1 MVALRARLAYAAL
14 MHAGRLAKTIALV
27 LAVIMAAASVSL
39 AAEVL
44 STRSISVIPRV
55 GIDAIRVAD
64 AHAGAIH
71 PSVPVGTV
79 RVAANA
85 PDPGGGL
92 PWGLRLI
99 QKRPLAA
106 CLEIGRVRDD
116 RIGALGQDGSYG
128 NDGRFHPIPV
138 TQNFPCDRTDA
149 SGNLFVDVFEQ
160 KVVAS
165 ATFGGHGPGCI
176 ASPPPARG
184 LRHRPLPRVATC
196 PPRDLRNIAYG
207 VLGPDAVSITYTNGG
222 RQRTVPTGPDGA
234 YIVVLPPTAQT
245 CTIGG
250 PLGGRGCLLSSGET
264 TAGQLESGV
273 ITAVRYR
280 DGHVCRLPAPS
291 AAGTLQ
297 ASCPNA
303 GYVHFPRYIPPEV
316 TPAETHAP
324 LHVHFAVTRRIC
336 YLRDR
341 SAFTQNLI
349 PCPHAIPPGYRL
361 GQSGPRT
368 LLITVTFNARVA
380 ADNHHQVYE
389 FSVGRVSGP
398 GCARGGGGVSG
409 TSMIPIHDG
418 QLVRFQDQESPCL
431 GTYQGVIT
439 YQPDG
444 GDGRDTLSWDAPIHD
459 GSVLVGR
466 FRFTLR

>member
-1 MVALRARLAYAAL
+1 MHVRRL
-14 MHAGRLAKTIALV
+14 GKTIALV
-27 LAVIMAAASVSL
+27 LAVIAAAASVSL
-39 AAEVL
+39 AAKV
-44 STRSISVIPRV
+44 SNTRLISVIPRV
-55 GIDAIRVAD
+55 GIDEMRLSETQASP
-64 AHAGAIH
+64 IH

-79 RVAANA
+79 RLAAEA
-85 PDPGGGL
+85 PDPSGGL

-106 CLEIGRVRDD
+106 CLQVGRVRDG

-128 NDGRFHPIPV
+128 NDRRFHPIPV

-149 SGNLFVDVFEQ
+149 SGHLFVDVFEQ

-165 ATFGGHGPGCI
+165 AAFGEHGPGCI
-176 ASPPPARG
+176 ANQPPARV
-184 LRHRPLPRVATC
+184 LRRNPLPRVATC

-207 VLGPDAVSITYTNGG
+207 VLGPDAVSITYTIAG

-234 YIVVLPPTAQT
+234 YIVVLPPTVQT
-245 CTIGG
+245 CTVGG

-291 AAGTLQ
+291 AAGTLE

-303 GYVHFPRYIPPEV
+303 GYVHFPRYIPPKV
-316 TPAETHAP
+316 TPAEAQTPMHM
-324 LHVHFAVTRRIC
+324 HFAVTRRIC
-336 YLRDR
+336 YLPDR
-341 SAFTQNLI
+341 KAFTQDLI

-389 FSVGRVSGP
+389 FSLGRMSGP
-398 GCARGGGGVSG
+398 GCAVGGGGVSG
-409 TSMIPIHDG
+409 TSMIPIRVG
-418 QLVRFQDQESPCL
+418 QLVRFQDQESPCP
-431 GTYQGVIT
+431 GTYEGVIT

-444 GDGRDTLSWDAPIHD
+444 GDGRDTLSWDNPIHD

>member
-1 MVALRARLAYAAL
+1 MYVRRLT
-14 MHAGRLAKTIALV
+14 KSIALV
-27 LAVIMAAASVSL
+27 LAVIAAAVFVSL
-39 AAEVL
+39 AARAL
-44 STRSISVIPRV
+44 STRSISVMARV
-55 GIDAIRVAD
+55 GIDASRVAD
-64 AHAGAIH
+64 TQANPTH
-71 PSVPVGTV
+71 PTVPVGTIQ
-79 RVAANA
+79 VAAKA
-85 PDPGGGL
+85 PDASGGL

-106 CLEIGRVRDD
+106 CLQIGRVRDG

-128 NDGRFHPIPV
+128 NDGRFHLIPL

-149 SGNLFVDVFEQ
+149 SGHLFVDIFEQ
-160 KVVAS
+160 KVAAS
-165 ATFGGHGPGCI
+165 AAVGGHGPGCI
-176 ASPPPARG
+176 ANQPPARV
-184 LRHRPLPRVATC
+184 LRQHPFPHIATC
-196 PPRDLRNIAYG
+196 PPRDLRDIAYG
-207 VLGPDAVSITYTNGG
+207 VLGPDAVSITYTIAG
-222 RQRTVPTGPDGA
+222 RPRTVPTGRDGA

-245 CTIGG
+245 CTREG

-273 ITAVRYR
+273 ITAVSYR

-303 GYVHFPRYIPPEV
+303 GYVHFPRYIPPTV
-316 TPAETHAP
+316 TPAEAHTP
-324 LHVHFAVTRRIC
+324 LRVQFAVTRRIC
-336 YLRDR
+336 YLPDR
-341 SAFTQNLI
+341 NAFTQDLI

-361 GQSGPRT
+361 GQSGQRT
-368 LLITVTFNARVA
+368 LLITVTFKARVA

-389 FSVGRVSGP
+389 FSVGRVSGR
-398 GCARGGGGVSG
+398 GCAGGGGGVSG
-409 TSMIPIHDG
+409 TSMIPIRVG
-418 QLVRFQDQESPCL
+418 QLARFQDQESPCP
-431 GTYQGVIT
+431 GSYEGVIT

-444 GDGRDTLSWDAPIHD
+444 GDGRDTLSWDTPIYD